1 MQMIFDVEYD
11 HRLDSKGKDPDTHS
25 PTLKLQH
32 KMLWTKRLP
41 NGVFFELLPEPGK
54 YLVYQSDLS
63 TLHLSSDT
71 ISHSLRNQ
79 RAMQS
84 VIQQIPATELD
95 EFQRIGS
102 TIGGRILFPGNRIE
116 GQATINAA
124 RGFNSKINDRFDLT
138 LECIRLQYKGQ
149 TSPLSSVLSRYS
161 DFFDL
166 FGSFEGYVEFFL
178 LQDIVSKSSSEIEFF
193 LPHDP
198 SFEGSPR
205 PGSVDSYM
213 QYKSNTMRF
222 IQARNRRIKDW
233 AASNLS

>member
-1 MQMIFDVEYD
+1 MNFDVEYD
-11 HRLDSKGKDPDTHS
+11 HRLDSNGKDPDSHS

-32 KMLWTKRLP
+32 QILWTKTLP
-41 NGVFFELLPEPGK
+41 NGVLFELLPESGQ
-54 YLVYQSDLS
+54 YLMHKSQLGDFR
-63 TLHLSSDT
+63 LSSDT

-79 RAMQS
+79 KTMQS
-84 VIQQIPATELD
+84 VIEQIPVTELD

-138 LECIRLQYKGQ
+138 LECIKLHYQGQ
-149 TSPLSSVLSRYS
+149 ASPLGSALSRYS
-161 DFFDL
+161 DFFRL

-178 LQDIVSKSSSEIEFF
+178 LQDLVSNNSSEIEFF
-193 LPHDP
+193 LSHDP

-205 PGSVDSYM
+205 PDSVESYM
-213 QYKSNTMRF
+213 QYKANTIRF